1 MKQRFTLSL
10 IGAAVLILL
19 QFPVVGADQLFHSK
33 RLDFWL
39 TDDGE
44 AAGHPEL
51 RSGHVVDIHPNGPV
65 NGALERYMINGAAP
79 NSSYQV
85 VLQVF
90 SDLGC
95 AGDPLLS
102 PPLSTALLE
111 TNAQGKA
118 HGQWH
123 FSRADISG
131 FSGFVGGVFW
141 TLVDEDD
148 VVAYRTDCIVVS
160 VD

>member
-1 MKQRFTLSL
+1 MKQRFTLPL
-10 IGAAVLILL
+10 TGAAVLILL

-39 TDDGE
+39 TADGE

-90 SDLGC
+90 SLGGRGP
-95 AGDPLLS
+95 AS

-111 TNAQGKA
+111 TNAQGNA
-118 HGQWH
+118 HSQWR
-123 FSRADISG
+123 FGRAETDG
-131 FSGFVGGVFW
+131 FSGSSRSFLDAGRRG
-141 TLVDEDD
+141 
-148 VVAYRTDCIVVS
+148 
-160 VD
+160 